1 MRWVHDFWYYY
12 SRTFVCMAIIDALL
26 VGLIVFLLVENSEQ
40 RETILKLRLEIN
52 DLKYRTLK
60 QEPVPRTKSFDYF
73 DDYDFEEYDRDR
85 PR

>member
-12 SRTFVCMAIIDALL
+12 SRTFVCMVIIDALL
-26 VGLIVFLLVENSEQ
+26 VGVIVFLLVESKNQ

-52 DLKYRTLK
+52 DLKYRTPK